1 MQDRISPSGVRDILQ
16 RQALFPKKKLGQ
28 NFLVDRN
35 ILVKIADSCDINDR
49 QCLLEIG
56 PGLGSLT
63 QELARRSRGVL
74 AVELDT
80 RLEPLLRDLAR
91 ETSNVKLIFSDI
103 LKLDIEAEMDKAF
116 PEPPLDT
123 YKVCANIPYNI
134 TTPIIFK
141 LLEQCPRMDSATLMM
156 QKEVGKRLTA
166 VPGSKDYGRLTIMAA
181 YHAHVDLIMPVSRS
195 CFYPRPEVDSVV
207 IKLTPRRQP
216 VAQIYSDRVFRDF
229 VNVAFQKRRKTILNI
244 TSDFF
249 GINKSNAQAN
259 IEEIGLKPTLRP
271 EDLSLME
278 IIKLVNSFAPD
289 ANPQML

>member
-1 MQDRISPSGVRDILQ
+1 
-16 RQALFPKKKLGQ
+16 
-28 NFLVDRN
+28 
-35 ILVKIADSCDINDR
+35 
-49 QCLLEIG
+49 
-56 PGLGSLT
+56 
-63 QELARRSRGVL
+63 
-74 AVELDT
+74 
-80 RLEPLLRDLAR
+80 
-91 ETSNVKLIFSDI
+91 
-103 LKLDIEAEMDKAF
+103 
-116 PEPPLDT
+116 
-123 YKVCANIPYNI
+123 
-134 TTPIIFK
+134 
-141 LLEQCPRMDSATLMM
+141 MDSATLMM

-166 VPGSKDYGRLTIMAA
+166 VQEQGLRAAHHYDA

-229 VNVAFQKRRKTILNI
+229 VNAAFQKRRKTILNI

>member
-1 MQDRISPSGVRDILQ
+1 MQDRVSPSGVRKILQ
-16 RQALFPKKKLGQ
+16 DQALFPKKKLGQ

-35 ILVKIADSCDINDR
+35 IIVKIAGSCDIDG
-49 QCLLEIG
+49 QQYVLEIG

-63 QELARRSRGVL
+63 QELARRSQGVL

-91 ETSNVKLIFSDI
+91 ETGNVKLLFSDI

-116 PEPPLDT
+116 PESALAA

-141 LLEQCPRMDSATLMM
+141 LLEQCHRMDSATLMM

-166 VPGSKDYGRLTIMAA
+166 LPGSKDYGRLTIMAA
-181 YHAHVDLIMPVSRS
+181 YYAQVDLIMAVSRS

-207 IKLTPRRQP
+207 IKMTPRRQP
-216 VAQIYSDRVFRDF
+216 IAEVRNEKIFKDF
-229 VNVAFQKRRKTILNI
+229 VNTAFQKRRKTILNI
-244 TSDFF
+244 ASGFFAICKSD
-249 GINKSNAQAN
+249 AQAN
-259 IEEIGLKPTLRP
+259 MEALGLRSTLRP

-278 IIKLVNSFAPD
+278 IIMLVNRFT
-289 ANPQML
+289 L